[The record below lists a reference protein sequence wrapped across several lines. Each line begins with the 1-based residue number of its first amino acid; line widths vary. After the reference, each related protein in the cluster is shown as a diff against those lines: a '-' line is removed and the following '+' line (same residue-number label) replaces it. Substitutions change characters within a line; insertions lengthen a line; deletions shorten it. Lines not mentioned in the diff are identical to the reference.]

1 MLAQGL
7 DSSLLTNV
15 PSIDR
20 EHFDLVSLLDSLIDN
35 PNAHPDTEAFSEV
48 LGQLG
53 CQIGAHIKNEE
64 RILESFAMPEHELLS
79 HIQAH
84 SDILDQYI
92 QMNLDLI
99 EGKTLFRDDA
109 LVIVKHWVITH
120 ILNYDLQIRD
130 YVPKT

>member
-1 MLAQGL
+1 MPVRSL

-20 EHFDLVSLLDSLIDN
+20 EHFDLVSFLDSLIDN
-35 PNAHPDTEAFSEV
+35 PNAPPDTEAFSEV
-48 LGQLG
+48 MGRLG
-53 CQIGAHIKNEE
+53 CQIGTHFKNEE
-64 RILESFAMPEHELLS
+64 RILKSFAMPEHEILS
-79 HIQAH
+79 HIHAH
-84 SDILDQYI
+84 SDILDQYV